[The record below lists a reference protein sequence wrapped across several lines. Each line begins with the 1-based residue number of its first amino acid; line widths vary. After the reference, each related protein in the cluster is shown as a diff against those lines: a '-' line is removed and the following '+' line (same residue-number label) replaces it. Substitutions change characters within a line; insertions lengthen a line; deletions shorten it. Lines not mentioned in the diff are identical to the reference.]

1 MNNWTSWWSSGGKST
16 CQCRGHWFNFW
27 SREDSSCLEATKPKW
42 QLLMLKCPR
51 AQCSVEKG
59 ATAMRGPHTTP
70 RAQPLLAAT
79 TERAHTA
86 TQTQYRPKQTH
97 LKEMKMEQY
106 LDNQKCFLHVL
117 GIRKPIIKI
126 KEERRDLIWA
136 LSCNFPHVLCNL
148 DLSDFV
154 HAFCSTFHFHLYH
167 HSSQWLNEDS
177 FVMSL

>member
-117 GIRKPIIKI
+117 GIRKPIIKKSFFCRFMYQLLFSKLQI
-126 KEERRDLIWA
+126 HQDARTAAPHLQSDQLQDDDSQTLMWPRI
-136 LSCNFPHVLCNL
+136 SCR
-148 DLSDFV
+148 
-154 HAFCSTFHFHLYH
+154 AY
-167 HSSQWLNEDS
+167 
-177 FVMSL
+177 

>member
-117 GIRKPIIKI
+117 GIRKPIIK
-126 KEERRDLIWA
+126 K
-136 LSCNFPHVLCNL
+136 V
-148 DLSDFV
+148 
-154 HAFCSTFHFHLYH
+154 
-167 HSSQWLNEDS
+167 S
-177 FVMSL
+177 FVDLCISYYLVSYRFTRMPGLLCRIYNLTSFKTMILRL